1 MLLDIIV
8 IVLRETLEAS
18 ILIAVLLSVS
28 LSQSIKFSWTPI
40 ALLAGFAGAVIYGT
54 RLGAIS
60 EWFDYAGQEVVN
72 AGMQLLV
79 YVLICILIP
88 LQWQSRSISKGMMR
102 LLLSAI
108 VFIALIREG
117 GELYVFY
124 TGFLQKEEVLVGALT
139 SGFIGLAVG
148 LSVGAIV
155 YYTLVVREQ
164 SQAKLLHGL
173 VLTLVAAGM
182 MVQATQLLIQ
192 VDWISAGEP
201 LWDSNW
207 LIPESSVVGQVI
219 YAIFGYE
226 ATPSLVE
233 VWAYSFSIA
242 GVIMVAALFSQY
254 CKRHSFISKR
264 ASDV

>member
-1 MLLDIIV
+1 MLLDIII

-28 LSQSIKFSWTPI
+28 LNQSIKFNWAPMAI
-40 ALLAGFAGAVIYGT
+40 LLGLAGAVIYGSN
-54 RLGAIS
+54 LGAIS
-60 EWFDYAGQEVVN
+60 EWFDYAGQEVVS
-72 AGMQLLV
+72 AGLQLVVYLLV
-79 YVLICILIP
+79 CLLIP
-88 LQWQSRSISKGMMR
+88 LQWQSMPISKGLMR
-102 LLLSAI
+102 ILMFAI
-108 VFIALIREG
+108 VYTALIREG

-124 TGFLQKEEVLVGALT
+124 TGFLQKEAVLLSALT

-155 YYTLVVREQ
+155 YYALVIRGEA
-164 SQAKLLHGL
+164 QAKKMHIV

-182 MVQATQLLIQ
+182 MLQATQLLIQ
-192 VDWISAGEP
+192 VDWLSSGEP

-207 LIPESSVVGQVI
+207 LISESSIIGQVV

-233 VWAYSFSIA
+233 VGVYGLSIT
-242 GVIMVAALFSQY
+242 GVITVASLYLY
-254 CKRHSFISKR
+254 CCKKRDLTLKS